1 MPSYVRA
8 AALAAFV
15 SACAGSSPGDEPT
28 PPPQDAG
35 VEQPAS
41 RCPECELCSD
51 EAAIAEQV
59 AAGLQA
65 FEALTD
71 GLPERPIEAA
81 RPEAT
86 NGTLNLGVNPAVVPI
101 VSSPDGTL
109 VAASALGEG
118 RVVAFSSQDFLSSG
132 ERSTLL
138 GQPAIDRLVVNAARW
153 VAPFHAGD
161 QPRILADNHAVA
173 QVLTDGGI
181 ESVEVAGIRFA
192 QGLEEIRNWD
202 ARAIGAADV
211 LVVQVNEWGTSHIDE
226 EDVATIRS
234 FVEAGGGLL
243 IAGSALH
250 WKWWLSWTAAVNQG
264 DAILEGSGISWR
276 PHDVP
281 ATDRALI
288 AYDALGS
295 PAALWCSYVN
305 EDPLDAPHYARLQPL
320 FDAAADDERYVEL
333 DLALWRLIQET
344 PRLSVAKSSPA
355 GRLSADVGALLGGQT
370 WAQPHPWAAVHP
382 GVVQEGA
389 PRIRSTTTLETR
401 WKRWRPL
408 GVYAPPGEPVTV
420 RVPAE
425 FAGTGLRIRLGEL
438 HDDLRSIE
446 RIETWERAPLLTRS
460 FPLEAAETVVGT
472 GLGGSMYLWVPED
485 YAARRLRVETD
496 GGVRQAVFR
505 AGMTNQ
511 ADFVADLAG
520 GAPVAIL
527 EQEGAVRFAV
537 KAAKAAQV
545 DDLDGVVAFWTGFYE
560 SHRTLSQEPNERPY
574 ESDWAFDPQVGY
586 GYANAT
592 TYRINHPEL
601 ATDWVLRTRT
611 GDEDWW
617 LFAHELGHQFQTS
630 NWRGG
635 DITEV
640 AVNLFSLYTINF
652 YLNDGGDQE
661 TRGFKDNAID
671 HEALRSMRWGNAG
684 LFDKLELYRQL
695 VFEFGWDAFRQT
707 FASYYAPE
715 FPEEDYGVFMDGF
728 ASRFSQ
734 IVERDITPFLDHW
747 EYPLSDE
754 GRARVRR
761 MRLPA
766 WLPPGW

>member
-1 MPSYVRA
+1 M
-8 AALAAFV
+8 
-15 SACAGSSPGDEPT
+15 
-28 PPPQDAG
+28 
-35 VEQPAS
+35 
-41 RCPECELCSD
+41 
-51 EAAIAEQV
+51 
-59 AAGLQA
+59 
-65 FEALTD
+65 
-71 GLPERPIEAA
+71 
-81 RPEAT
+81 
-86 NGTLNLGVNPAVVPI
+86 
-101 VSSPDGTL
+101 
-109 VAASALGEG
+109 
-118 RVVAFSSQDFLSSG
+118 
-132 ERSTLL
+132 
-138 GQPAIDRLVVNAARW
+138 VNAARW

-420 RVPAE
+420 RIPAE

-545 DDLDGVVAFWTGFYE
+545 DDLEGVVGFWTGFYE

-630 NWRGG
+630 NWRAATSRRSRS
-635 DITEV
+635 ICLV
-640 AVNLFSLYTINF
+640 C
-652 YLNDGGDQE
+652 
-661 TRGFKDNAID
+661 TRSTSTSTTGATK
-671 HEALRSMRWGNAG
+671 RP
-684 LFDKLELYRQL
+684 
-695 VFEFGWDAFRQT
+695 V
-707 FASYYAPE
+707 
-715 FPEEDYGVFMDGF
+715 
-728 ASRFSQ
+728 ASRTTPSIMRRCARCAGATQ
-734 IVERDITPFLDHW
+734 ASLTSWSCTASWCSSSAGMRSVRPLPVITRSSSLRRTTASLWTASLAALARSSSGISPRSLTTGSIRS
-747 EYPLSDE
+747 LMR
-754 GRARVRR
+754 RARVRR